1 MDILRFKE
9 GFKDWKTS
17 YDVEFEFGYDSDLR
31 KKISFIVFYLPKA
44 GKKLA
49 VPWKIFRDYIHNV
62 SELSYADST
71 GLCMK
76 RAVNGLYISDSK
88 FFSLVVQ
95 KDQLKAIG
103 IAARRTLENV
113 SVSVENILKEF
124 TSNKSVHDGRIRT

>member
-9 GFKDWKTS
+9 GFKNWKTS
-17 YDVEFEFGYDSDLR
+17 YDVEFEFGYDSSLR
-31 KKISFIVFYLPKA
+31 KRISAIVFHLPKA
-44 GKKLA
+44 GKRLA
-49 VPWKIFRDYIHNV
+49 VPWKIFQDYIHNE

-71 GLCMK
+71 GLCIK

-95 KDQLKAIG
+95 KDQLDAIG

-124 TSNKSVHDGRIRT
+124 TSDNSVHKEGLRV

>member
-1 MDILRFKE
+1 MNILRFKK

-17 YDVEFEFGYDSDLR
+17 YNVEFEFGYDSDLR

-44 GKKLA
+44 SKKLA
-49 VPWKIFRDYIHNV
+49 VPWKIFSDYIHNE

-76 RAVNGLYISDSK
+76 RAVNGLHISDSK

-95 KDQLKAIG
+95 KDQLEAIG
-103 IAARRTLENV
+103 IAAHRTLENV

-124 TSNKSVHDGRIRT
+124 TSDNPVRKGGIRA